1 MAVCISKRSRTR
13 RRWDLL
19 EILEIATGLAILL
32 DNLINDFILN
42 KLIKL
47 ERILNYSLRLILLLF
62 LKMMLLF
69 LTQRFQP

>member
-1 MAVCISKRSRTR
+1 MAAYVSKRSRTR

-32 DNLINDFILN
+32 DNLINNFILN

-47 ERILNYSLRLILLLF
+47 ERILNYSLRLILLL
-62 LKMMLLF
+62 LLEKMLLF

>member
-1 MAVCISKRSRTR
+1 MAAYVSKRSRTR

-32 DNLINDFILN
+32 DNLINNFILN

-47 ERILNYSLRLILLLF
+47 ERILNYSLRLILLL
-62 LKMMLLF
+62 LLEKMLLF
-69 LTQRFQP
+69 LTQRFRP